1 MTHRLPTVVVALHD
15 GFYGA
20 GTGAGFTNRAMLEV
34 IVQTLPVGVRL
45 TVLPVRLSP
54 TSPEYDHAWHANT
67 LSLLDQVDASVYP
80 VDNGTD
86 GRTRFGGL
94 GHFRHLVDDTAAVL
108 TDRVLPSSDP
118 VLVLAVDV
126 PFFGLG
132 AALPAKVASCLVLT
146 PRSTALLFAPDDYAR
161 RGWERHGLLTA
172 VRRGGR
178 IAAISQFMRAHLRE
192 IGVPTAAMLDL
203 PNGLMPADRQP
214 AAGGDELLP
223 AAARDGFMLTMGR
236 AHPYKGFE
244 DLLDAIAILR
254 RPGNSDDDGV
264 PHLVLAAV
272 TEDNQPSPYQQHL
285 AHRVSRDNLDATVLT
300 RFDTRVRDLLTHP
313 ALRAVVVPSRTE
325 PFGRIPL
332 EAYAAGAAPV
342 VSTTAGGLTEQFIP
356 GHTGITTP
364 ARNPTRL
371 AVALRHGLGLTAAE
385 RASMR
390 ENAQR
395 LLTDRFDYPR
405 NVRAFLSQA
414 APWLS
419 PRPFQ

>member
-1 MTHRLPTVVVALHD
+1 MTHRRPTFVVALHD

-20 GTGAGFTNRAMLEV
+20 GTGAGFTNRAFLEV
-34 IVQTLPVGVRL
+34 LVQTLPARARL

-54 TSPEYDHAWHANT
+54 TSPEYDHAWHAGT
-67 LSLLDQVDASVYP
+67 VSLLCRVDAAVYP

-86 GRTRFGGL
+86 GRSRFGGL
-94 GHFRHLVDDTAAVL
+94 GHFRHLVEDTAAVL
-108 TDRVLPSSDP
+108 TDRVLPDSDP

-126 PFFGLG
+126 PFFGLA
-132 AALPAKVASCLVLT
+132 AALPAKAASCLVLI
-146 PRSTALLFAPDDYAR
+146 PRSTARLFAPDDYAR
-161 RGWERHGLLTA
+161 RSWERHGLLTA

-178 IAAISQFMRAHLRE
+178 VAAISQFMRAHLRE

-223 AAARDGFMLTMGR
+223 AAGRDGFMLAMGR

-244 DLLDAIAILR
+244 DLLDALAILR
-254 RPGNSDDDGV
+254 SAGNSDGGV

-272 TEDNQPSPYQQHL
+272 TEDNEPSPYQQHL
-285 AHRVSRDNLDATVLT
+285 THRVSRDNLDATVLT
-300 RFDTRVRDLLTHP
+300 RFDTRIRDLLIHP
-313 ALRAVVVPSRTE
+313 ALRAVVVPSRAE
-325 PFGRIPL
+325 PFGRIPI

-342 VSTTAGGLTEQFIP
+342 VSTTAGGLTEQIIP
-356 GHTGITTP
+356 GLTGITTP
-364 ARNPTRL
+364 AGNPTRL
-371 AVALRHGLGLTAAE
+371 AAALRHGLGLTDAE

-419 PRPFQ
+419 LRPFQ